1 MSASDPAP
9 TIPRTGPERAA
20 TTPLDTSDTSTFR
33 RVHVPRTKIVGTLG
47 PASNS
52 PEGVRALIE
61 AGLDVARI
69 NFSHGTHEQ
78 HAKTIATVRDI
89 AAQLGRPVAILGDLQ
104 GPRIR
109 IGVLPEKRELEPG
122 TSVVLVPEELAEGD
136 EIPITYADLCHDV
149 SPGNR
154 VLINDGL
161 FELVVTQV
169 AAPRVTATVVHG
181 GLLSSNKG
189 MNLPG
194 IAVSA
199 PSLTEKDRADL
210 AFAVSHDLDAV
221 ALSFVRRAQDIE
233 ELRAL
238 IPKSMLICA
247 KIEKDVALQNIEEI
261 MQATDAVMVARGDL
275 GVELPYEQVPNAQK
289 DIIALANRMGRPVIT
304 ATQMLESM
312 IDNPRPT
319 RAEASD
325 VANAILDGTDAVML
339 SAETAAGHYPR
350 LAVEAMR
357 RIITEI
363 ETHPRP
369 GVSGRVDRRAISG
382 INTEEA
388 IAAATVA
395 AVHMLESPLVV
406 VFTKSGFTARIV
418 SSHRPTVPI
427 LALTDEPRVCR
438 QLSLV
443 WGVVPRL
450 VPTARGYD
458 HMVAMALREALDM
471 SLVTKGDRVL
481 VTAGVPF
488 DVPGTTNLLKV
499 ETV

>member
-1 MSASDPAP
+1 M
-9 TIPRTGPERAA
+9 TIPRTGPERA
-20 TTPLDTSDTSTFR
+20 TSTVGAQDNSSSTFVR
-33 RVHVPRTKIVGTLG
+33 THVPRTKIVGTLG
-47 PASNS
+47 PSSNT
-52 PEGVRALIE
+52 PDGVRALVE

-78 HAKTIATVRDI
+78 HARTIATVREV
-89 AAQLGRPVAILGDLQ
+89 ATQLGRPVAILADLQ

-109 IGVLPEKRELEPG
+109 IGALGAPRELEVG
-122 TSVVLVPEELAEGD
+122 STVVLVPEEVASGD

-149 SPGNR
+149 NVGNR

-161 FELVVTQV
+161 FELVVTRV
-169 AAPRVTATVVHG
+169 DAPRVWASVVHG
-181 GLLSSNKG
+181 GTLTSNKG

-199 PSLTEKDRADL
+199 PSLTEKDKSDL
-210 AFAVSHDLDAV
+210 AFAVEHELDMV
-221 ALSFVRRAQDIE
+221 ALSFVRRAQDIDE
-233 ELRAL
+233 MRAL
-238 IPKSMLICA
+238 IPRTMLVVA
-247 KIEKDVALQNIEEI
+247 KIEKDVALQNIEDI
-261 MQATDAVMVARGDL
+261 MRATDAVMVARGDL
-275 GVELPYEQVPNAQK
+275 GVELPFEEVPYAQK
-289 DIIALANRMGRPVIT
+289 HIIATANRMGRPVIT

-357 RIITEI
+357 RIIKEI
-363 ETHPRP
+363 ETRPRP
-369 GVSGRVDRRAISG
+369 GNLSRSERRAMSG
-382 INTEEA
+382 VNTEEA

-395 AVHMLESPLVV
+395 AVRMMDAPLVV

-418 SSHRPTVPI
+418 ASHRPSVPI

-458 HMVAMALREALDM
+458 HMVAMALREALDLN
-471 SLVTKGDRVL
+471 LVTKGDRVL

>member
-1 MSASDPAP
+1 LSASDPAP

-20 TTPLDTSDTSTFR
+20 TTPLDMSTTSTFR
-33 RVHVPRTKIVGTLG
+33 RLHVPRTKIVGTLG

-369 GVSGRVDRRAISG
+369 GVSGRVNRRAISG

-418 SSHRPTVPI
+418 SSHRPSVPI

-471 SLVTKGDRVL
+471 GLVTKGDRVL

>member
-1 MSASDPAP
+1 M
-9 TIPRTGPERAA
+9 TIPRTGPERAIAASASVDAGA
-20 TTPLDTSDTSTFR
+20 TPFKR
-33 RVHVPRTKIVGTLG
+33 AHVPRTKIVGTLG
-47 PASNS
+47 PASNTHES
-52 PEGVRALIE
+52 IRALVE

-78 HAKTIATVRDI
+78 HARTIAIVRAVADE
-89 AAQLGRPVAILGDLQ
+89 LGRPVAIMGDLQ

-109 IGVLPEKRELEPG
+109 IGDLPAPRELQVGE
-122 TSVVLVPEELAEGD
+122 SVVLVPEHHAHEH
-136 EIPITYADLCHDV
+136 EIPITYDELCNDV
-149 SPGNR
+149 TTGNR
-154 VLINDGL
+154 ILINDGL
-161 FELVVTQV
+161 IELVVTLV
-169 AAPRVTATVVHG
+169 DGLRVTAAVVHG
-181 GLLSSNKG
+181 GTLSSHKG

-199 PSLTEKDRADL
+199 PSITEKDKADIT
-210 AFAVSHDLDAV
+210 FAVASELDAL
-221 ALSFVRRAQDIE
+221 ALSFVRRAEDIE
-233 ELRAL
+233 SLRAL
-238 IPKSMLICA
+238 IPKSILVVA

-261 MQATDAVMVARGDL
+261 LAATDAVMVARGDL
-275 GVELPYEQVPNAQK
+275 GVELPFEEVPIAQK
-289 DIIALANRMGRPVIT
+289 NIIALANRMGRPVIT

-312 IDNPRPT
+312 IENPRPT

-325 VANAILDGTDAVML
+325 VANAILDGTDCVML
-339 SAETAAGHYPR
+339 SAETAAGAYPR

-357 RIITEI
+357 RIIFEI
-363 ETHPRP
+363 ETHPRANYTGRP
-369 GVSGRVDRRAISG
+369 ERRVLGGV
-382 INTEEA
+382 NTEEA

-395 AVHMLESPLVV
+395 AVRMLEAPLVV
-406 VFTKSGFTARIV
+406 VFTKSGFSARIV
-418 SSHRPTVPI
+418 ASHRPSVPI

-458 HMVAMALREALDM
+458 HMVAMALREALDLG
-471 SLVTKGDRVL
+471 LVTKGDRVL

>member
-1 MSASDPAP
+1 MPDSANIV

-20 TTPLDTSDTSTFR
+20 GLTDEQPVAPVFTRT
-33 RVHVPRTKIVGTLG
+33 HVPRTKIVGTLG
-47 PASNS
+47 PASS
-52 PEGVRALIE
+52 TAEGIRDLIE

-78 HAKTIATVRDI
+78 HARTIATVRQV
-89 AAQLGRPVAILGDLQ
+89 AESVGRPVAILGDLQ

-109 IGVLPEKRELEPG
+109 IGVLPAKRELVPG
-122 TSVVLVPEELAEGD
+122 TSVVLAPEDVATGD
-136 EIPITYADLCHDV
+136 DIPITYADLCHDV
-149 SPGNR
+149 AAGNR

-161 FELVVTQV
+161 FELVVTHV
-169 AAPRVTATVVHG
+169 EAPRVTATVVHG
-181 GLLSSNKG
+181 GMLSSNKG

-210 AFAVSHDLDAV
+210 AFAVEHDLDAV
-221 ALSFVRRAQDIE
+221 ALSFVRRARDID
-233 ELRAL
+233 ELREL

-247 KIEKDVALQNIEEI
+247 KIEMDIALEYIEEI
-261 MQATDAVMVARGDL
+261 MTATDAVMVARGDL
-275 GVELPYEQVPNAQK
+275 GVELPYEQVPIAQK
-289 DIIALANRMGRPVIT
+289 NIIALANRMGRPVIT

-339 SAETAAGHYPR
+339 SAETAAGKYPR

-369 GVSGRVDRRAISG
+369 TLTNRVDRRTTSG
-382 INTEEA
+382 VNTEEA

-395 AVHMLESPLVV
+395 AVRMLESPLVV

-418 SSHRPTVPI
+418 SSHRPSVPI

-458 HMVAMALREALDM
+458 HMVAMALREALDLN
-471 SLVTKGDRVL
+471 LVTKGDRVL

>member
-1 MSASDPAP
+1 M

-20 TTPLDTSDTSTFR
+20 AADAPADSGAAVFR
-33 RVHVPRTKIVGTLG
+33 RAHIPRTKIVGTLG
-47 PASNS
+47 PSSNTA
-52 PEGVRALIE
+52 EGIRALID

-78 HAKTIATVRDI
+78 HARTIATVRDVSE
-89 AAQLGRPVAILGDLQ
+89 AAGRPVAILGDLQ

-109 IGVLPEKRELEPG
+109 IGVLPAPRELTPND
-122 TSVVLVPEELAEGD
+122 TVVLAPEDVATGD
-136 EIPITYADLCHDV
+136 DIPITYEALCEDV
-149 SPGNR
+149 GPGNR

-161 FELVVTQV
+161 FELVVTRV
-169 AAPRVTATVVHG
+169 EAPRVWATVVHG
-181 GLLSSNKG
+181 GTLTSNKG

-210 AFAVSHDLDAV
+210 AFAVEHDLDAV

-238 IPKSMLICA
+238 IPKSMLVVA

-261 MQATDAVMVARGDL
+261 MRATDAVMVARGDL
-275 GVELPYEQVPNAQK
+275 GVELPFEEVPIAQK
-289 DIIALANRMGRPVIT
+289 KIIAVANRMGRPVIT

-312 IDNPRPT
+312 IEHPRPT

-339 SAETAAGHYPR
+339 SAETAAGAYPR

-357 RIITEI
+357 RIIREI
-363 ETHPRP
+363 ETQPRP
-369 GVSGRVDRRAISG
+369 ATAVRGDRRVTAG
-382 INTEEA
+382 VNTEEA

-395 AVHMLESPLVV
+395 AVRMLDAPLVV
-406 VFTKSGFTARIV
+406 VFTKSGFSARIV
-418 SSHRPTVPI
+418 ASHRPSVPI

-458 HMVAMALREALDM
+458 HMVAMALREALDLN
-471 SLVTKGDRVL
+471 LVTKGDRVL